1 MIERVVPL
9 QGKRWRIVRQPA
21 RRALALAET
30 TLVRTSVPG
39 GLIFASA
46 GGGRAFL
53 PLPEALFPSED
64 ASPLVYT
71 RWPTMSERSRIQYAA
86 AAAHDTIFVAIG
98 DGVPPW
104 FMPTLGALTLVAIVV
119 QAGIYAKQ
127 AGIMRD
133 QSASAQTLER
143 HLPGDSRAFEL

>member
-9 QGKRWRIVRQPA
+9 QGKCWRIVRQPA

-53 PLPEALFPSED
+53 PLPEALLPSED

-71 RWPTMSERSRIQYAA
+71 RRPTTSERSRIQYA

-98 DGVPPW
+98 DGVPPR

-127 AGIMRD
+127 ARIMRD
-133 QSASAQTLER
+133 QSASGQTLER